1 MYQGTIV
8 WWNQTKGQGA
18 ASVENTRYFILA
30 SRIISGPDDIQAG
43 DDVEFKDFLKPKRPD
58 LLPVA
63 IGVVI
68 LRRVNAGITAL
79 AGSGGAL

>member
-8 WWNQTKGQGA
+8 WWNQAKGQGA
-18 ASVENTRYFILA
+18 AAVENTRYFILA
-30 SRIISGPDDIQAG
+30 SRIISGPDDIRAG
-43 DDVEFKDFLKPKRPD
+43 DDVEFEGFLKAKRPD

-68 LRRVNAGITAL
+68 SRKIGAGVSAL
-79 AGSGGAL
+79 AKAGAL